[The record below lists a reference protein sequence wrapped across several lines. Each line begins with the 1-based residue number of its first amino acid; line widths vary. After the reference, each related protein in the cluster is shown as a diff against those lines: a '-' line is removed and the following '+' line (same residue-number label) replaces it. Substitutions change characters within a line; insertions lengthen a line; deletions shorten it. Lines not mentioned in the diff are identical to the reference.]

1 MLAGSG
7 LGLGSIKLESPS
19 YFLPTNYTAN
29 TSSCD
34 TTIMGPSSVAQL
46 ITANYGTLSLAPA
59 ARVASPTN
67 TVTVDTSGLIRG
79 VDSSGGG
86 LIRVKRMRRMSSEE
100 HDKTGAG
107 HVSELQYYTGSPLS
121 ASPTWTQEAMD
132 HSSSIGE
139 T

>member
-19 YFLPTNYTAN
+19 YFCTNYTTN

-34 TTIMGPSSVAQL
+34 TLGPSSVAQL
-46 ITANYGTLSLAPA
+46 ISTNYGTLSLAPA
-59 ARVASPTN
+59 RVASPTRD
-67 TVTVDTSGLIRG
+67 TVTVDST
-79 VDSSGGG
+79 GG

-100 HDKTGAG
+100 HDKSAAG

-121 ASPTWTQEAMD
+121 GSTSWAQEAMD

-139 T
+139 